1 MRIGLALGMGTK
13 GPGIVTGPPPPPQI
27 LTINGAPLTVSG
39 INLTLGA

>member
-13 GPGIVTGPPPPPQI
+13 VPGIVAGPPPPPQI
-27 LTINGAPLTVSG
+27 LTMGGLPLTVSG